1 MWMTHRSRW
10 HLFATMDGYHQER
23 ICLQE
28 KEIHGTLAISFIS
41 SYGAEYT
48 KFNKGPV
55 TREIFISTMKTFI
68 SEHAQIGENRLF
80 IMDNALN
87 HREELSSIV
96 EQAGHKLVFNSPNS
110 PNTNPI
116 DTMFGFWKSRS
127 AAILNQET
135 AIDELANI
143 FVKITQA
150 EIHRCIEHVR
160 NHIWRKIRDYEDLCY
175 CLL

>member
-1 MWMTHRSRW
+1 
-10 HLFATMDGYHQER
+10 MDTIRKES

-28 KEIHGTLAISFIS
+28 KWIHWTSAISFIS
-41 SYGAEYT
+41 NYGAEYT
-48 KFNKGPV
+48 QFIKGPV
-55 TREIFISTMKTFI
+55 TREIFTSTMKTFI

-80 IMDNALN
+80 IMDNALI
-87 HREELSSIV
+87 HRGELSSII
-96 EQAGHKLVFNSPNS
+96 EQAGHKLVFNAPNS
-110 PNTNPI
+110 PDMNPI
-116 DTMFGFWKSRS
+116 DIIFGFWKSRS

-160 NHIWRKIRDYEDLCY
+160 NHIWRKIRDYEDLY
-175 CLL
+175 